1 VSHCCSLTDDA
12 LDKRVWPIAAST
24 FVTGSAIGVALPV
37 MPLFCAELGLSTAE
51 FGLVGSVFGGARLLS
66 NLPLAVAAERFGRRA
81 FLIWGPALTAVSM
94 VGTGLSGSLGVLL
107 GWRVLTGLGGAA
119 QMTGAQLYL
128 ADISKP
134 SNRARTLAPTS
145 AAFSAGAS
153 VGPAIGGLLAQN
165 FGVVPCFFYV
175 GGAIGVVAAM
185 NWHLLPETKAASTPL
200 PAAMAAAD
208 SPCSGSSIG
217 SSSSSSSGDRFKGG
231 AATPNSSVASSVHPA
246 PRGWGVVGSTLRTWQ
261 RLFGDRGVRVI
272 LFSHL
277 AYWTTLSGS
286 QFTLMPL
293 LASQTLHMAPGEVG
307 AIFAMTSAINVFVAP
322 LAAKWSDQY
331 GRRSTIVPGL
341 GLIACSV
348 CLLPEA
354 ASGAQLTLL
363 MAVWACGGAIVS
375 TGPTAYLADLVDE
388 KDRASALSML
398 RSFGD
403 LGLMLGAGSLGC
415 LAHATS
421 MEAAFWANGALLAA
435 ATANMALRGV
445 EPTPHS
451 GSGSGVHS
459 SGGGGGGGSV
469 AALALTSK
477 VQPQAPTVTLHK
489 K

>member
-1 VSHCCSLTDDA
+1 
-12 LDKRVWPIAAST
+12 
-24 FVTGSAIGVALPV
+24 

-185 NWHLLPETKAASTPL
+185 NWHLLPETKATSKPL
-200 PAAMAAAD
+200 LVAMAAAD
-208 SPCSGSSIG
+208 SPCSGSSNGSI
-217 SSSSSSSGDRFKGG
+217 SSSSSSSSSDRFKGG
-231 AATPNSSVASSVHPA
+231 AATPNSSVASSVDPA

-421 MEAAFWANGALLAA
+421 MEAAFLANGALLAA
-435 ATANMALRGV
+435 ATANLALRGV

-451 GSGSGVHS
+451 GSSSGVQS
-459 SGGGGGGGSV
+459 TGDGCGGGSV
-469 AALALTSK
+469 AALASTSK
-477 VQPQAPTVTLHK
+477 VKGPLSEGPGLTPKAIQAPVVVIHNK
-489 K
+489 

>member
-1 VSHCCSLTDDA
+1 
-12 LDKRVWPIAAST
+12 
-24 FVTGSAIGVALPV
+24 
-37 MPLFCAELGLSTAE
+37 MSTAE

-66 NLPLAVAAERFGRRA
+66 NLPLAVAAEHVGRRT
-81 FLIWGPALTAVSM
+81 FLTWGPALTAVSM

-107 GWRVLTGLGGAA
+107 GWRVLTGLGGSA

-153 VGPAIGGLLAQN
+153 VGPAIGGILAQN

-185 NWHLLPETKAASTPL
+185 NWYLLPETKVAATKALPVFSTPDTSASSSPSGRSARNENQVVHSPVAASPSL
-200 PAAMAAAD
+200 KD
-208 SPCSGSSIG
+208 GGS
-217 SSSSSSSGDRFKGG
+217 
-231 AATPNSSVASSVHPA
+231 
-246 PRGWGVVGSTLRTWQ
+246 VVWSTLRKWKH
-261 RLFGDRGVRVI
+261 LFSEPGVRVI

-307 AIFAMTSAINVFVAP
+307 GIFAMTSAINVFGAP
-322 LAAKWSDQY
+322 LAAKLSDKH

-341 GLIACSV
+341 GLIAGSV
-348 CLLPEA
+348 CLLPSVD
-354 ASGAQLTLL
+354 SGAQLTAL
-363 MAVWACGGAIVS
+363 MAVWACGGACVS
-375 TGPTAYLADLVDE
+375 TGPTAYLADLVPE

-403 LGLMLGAGSLGC
+403 LGLMLGAGSLGG
-415 LAHATS
+415 LAYATS
-421 MEAAFWANGALLAA
+421 MEVAFWANSALLGA
-435 ATANMALRGV
+435 ATANLALHGV
-445 EPTPHS
+445 EPSSYS
-451 GSGSGVHS
+451 GD
-459 SGGGGGGGSV
+459 
-469 AALALTSK
+469 LK
-477 VQPQAPTVTLHK
+477 R
-489 K
+489 